1 MLYMQTFPISLSATA
16 PHGVTL
22 PRDWFTSTAQHRV
35 FQESVLE
42 TLRNPPEWFSRREL
56 SLCEKPTI
64 LPRLPEEF
72 RECITVSVPPNSF
85 KTDCIVDYGSD
96 PLAHDS
102 VGRFQRTGLPLYIPA
117 ESCHAPGRLLIPS
130 PIQVNHYLPSWS
142 ISAIGSY
149 GESSLK
155 EMLLHLVQ
163 GKRPVALFYP
173 GASNNLVATHQTRDV
188 DPICAYFHDLTH
200 LSLFRGF
207 RRDDVQRIAARLY
220 AHYVKITVA
229 EDPYLIPF
237 EKLVLKFCDGFATD
251 SLRVAAL
258 SDRTWQLRLA
268 SEIEHNMA

>member
-1 MLYMQTFPISLSATA
+1 MLHMQSFPLSLSATA

-35 FQESVLE
+35 FQESVFDALK
-42 TLRNPPEWFSRREL
+42 NPPAWFSGREL

-64 LPRLPEEF
+64 LPGLPEEF
-72 RECITVSVPPNSF
+72 RECITVSVPPYAF
-85 KTDCIVDYGSD
+85 KEDRVVDHGSD
-96 PLAHDS
+96 PLAHDT
-102 VGRFQRTGLPLYIPA
+102 VGRFQRTRLPLYIPA
-117 ESCHAPGRLLIPS
+117 ESPNDPGRLLIPS

-155 EMLLHLVQ
+155 EMLLHLMQ

-173 GASNNLVATHQTRDV
+173 GASNNLVATHHTRTV

-207 RRDDVQRIAARLY
+207 NREDVQRIAARLY
-220 AHYVKITVA
+220 AHYNKITGPN
-229 EDPYLIPF
+229 DPHLIPF
-237 EKLVLKFCDGFATD
+237 EKLVLKFCDGLATD
-251 SLRVAAL
+251 SLRQAAL
-258 SDRTWQLRLA
+258 HDRAWHRRLA
-268 SEIEHNMA
+268 IEIEDNMA